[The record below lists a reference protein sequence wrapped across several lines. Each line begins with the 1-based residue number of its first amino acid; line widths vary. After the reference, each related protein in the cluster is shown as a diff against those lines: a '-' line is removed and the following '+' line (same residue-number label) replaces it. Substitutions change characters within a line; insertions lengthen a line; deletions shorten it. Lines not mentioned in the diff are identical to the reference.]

1 MLGLFSDEENFLGIA
16 LGASFF
22 LLYFFYLLD
31 VKVKQLSKTIFF
43 LIKICV
49 VKEELALKKTKEMAN
64 EPLINV

>member
-31 VKVKQLSKTIFF
+31 VKVKQLSKTIVGVD
-43 LIKICV
+43 LGT
-49 VKEELALKKTKEMAN
+49 L
-64 EPLINV
+64 